1 MCKRDKTPGGESKTV
16 MCRKGIKRTS
26 ITRISFLLIFSLLL
40 TGCWNNRDLVEIN
53 IVVGLGLDRTEE
65 GKVLLTI
72 QVVEPAAIQST
83 SSGKGKGGGTQ
94 AKPVF
99 IESYEGETVFDAVR
113 GMLSIVDKRLF
124 LSTAQVLILGERLS
138 RDGIEEV
145 LDFFQRNHK
154 IDYEMV
160 VLVAKDATPRE
171 ILEIE
176 TDMETIPAI
185 YIKETVENTVLRGT
199 VKKTLLIDLIKDMGG
214 TGRQPAIGQISKA
227 GEKKVITE
235 STAVFRDGRLVG
247 WLDPYE
253 TRGYLF
259 ATDKVKSAI
268 VNVPAD
274 EGKISMEIIKSKGK
288 VSVAFENG
296 EPSMLTV
303 KVETQANV
311 GGYEG
316 KGTLDS
322 PDNLFILEKTLEE
335 EVKKEIMM
343 ALEKTQKEY
352 FSDIFGFGSYV
363 HKYHPQYWKNAEE
376 DWNDIFSK
384 LPADIQ
390 VDAQILRTG
399 IIKSPLKKD
408 E

>member
-1 MCKRDKTPGGESKTV
+1 MYG
-16 MCRKGIKRTS
+16 KGIKRTG
-26 ITRISFLLIFSLLL
+26 IARIAFLLVFPLLL
-40 TGCWNNRDLVEIN
+40 TGCWNNRDLTEIN
-53 IVVGLGLDRTEE
+53 IVAGLGLDRTED
-65 GKVLLTI
+65 GKVLLTV

-83 SSGKGKGGGTQ
+83 SSGKGKGGGAQ
-94 AKPVF
+94 PKPVF

-138 RDGIEEV
+138 QDGIEEV
-145 LDFFQRNHK
+145 LDFFQRDHE
-154 IDYEMV
+154 IDYSMT
-160 VLVAKDATPRE
+160 VLVAKGVTPRE
-171 ILEIE
+171 ILEME
-176 TDMETIPAI
+176 TDMESIPAV
-185 YIKETVENTVLRGT
+185 YINETVENTVSRGT
-199 VKKTLLIDLIKDMGG
+199 LKKTMLIDLIKDMGG
-214 TGRQPAIGQISKA
+214 SGRQPAIGQISKA

-235 STAVFRDGRLVG
+235 GTAVFRDGKLAG
-247 WLDPYE
+247 WLDLYE

-259 ATDKVKSAI
+259 AIDKVKSAV

-274 EGKISMEIIKSKGK
+274 EGKIAMEIIRSKGK
-288 VSVAFENG
+288 VKVAFENG

-303 KVETQANV
+303 KVETEANV

-316 KGTLDS
+316 KGALDS
-322 PDNLFILEKTLEE
+322 PDNLYFLEKTLEE
-335 EVKKEIMM
+335 EIKKEIST

-352 FSDIFGFGSYV
+352 SSDIFGFGAYV
-363 HKYHPQYWKNAEE
+363 HKYHPQYWKNAKK

-390 VDAQILRTG
+390 VDAKIMRTG
-399 IIKSPLKKD
+399 IVKSPVKKD